1 VEFPIPLCLEEWLAF
16 DKARHPALAHA
27 WRRRILAAA
36 SEQSVCHSSYVDD
49 MRGKSTTIK
58 VKDPLN
64 KGLLFNRVQLAV
76 DMPCRVLW
84 EHTLKARS

>member
-1 VEFPIPLCLEEWLAF
+1 
-16 DKARHPALAHA
+16 
-27 WRRRILAAA
+27 LAARA
-36 SEQSVCHSSYVDD
+36 EQNVCHSSYVDD
-49 MRGKSTTIK
+49 LGWKSTTIK

-64 KGLLFNRVQLAV
+64 KGLLFNGVQLAV